1 MNEARKW
8 IAVKPAATKAK
19 LKEVSHWLLE
29 PTRIQ
34 KRMIEFRGIIG
45 KPETED
51 RTTFEILVG
60 GSSMPEVAARMLTV
74 SEKYDWTV
82 TRDNA
87 DAIIEDCK
95 LAYEELKHL
104 IPVKDLRI
112 TYEQHNQQLE
122 ERLARE
128 ETARLHAIEQ
138 NRVANENRKRLDA
151 IMPPG
156 AKRVIFAEHDVDD
169 CDIMTDYFSSHTD
182 QWAVIGFSFSAREDF
197 HALRAASG
205 SFEPTKDLGPDA
217 PASVEHRDNY
227 SMGAGN
233 YLKASHSTATGWRVR
248 SHRLPLH
255 DSYLDKEIQFAYT
268 PPARPDWQPVP
279 ETLPVG
285 IGVTATRNVEKNGIE
300 LRFPDKPSE
309 SIRASLK
316 ARGWRWSRFSSCWY
330 HRFSQ
335 AEMQFAESFT
345 NWLGPTSEPNPEPD
359 RTEPSTEGD
368 PAIPLLVASEP
379 EQTQEAP
386 AEPAA
391 DDVWQVE
398 EINHNV

>member
-1 MNEARKW
+1 MSEARKW

-19 LKEVSHWLLE
+19 LKELSHWLLE

-34 KRMIEFRGIIG
+34 KRMIELRGIIG

-51 RTTFEILVG
+51 RTTFEVLVG
-60 GSSMPEVAARMLTV
+60 GNSMPEVAARMLTV
-74 SEKYDWTV
+74 AEKYDWTV

-87 DAIIEDCK
+87 DAIIADCK
-95 LAYEELKHL
+95 LAYEDLKHL
-104 IPVKDLRI
+104 TPVKDLRI

-128 ETARLHAIEQ
+128 ETARLNAIEQ

-151 IMPPG
+151 IMPLG

-182 QWAVIGFSFSAREDF
+182 QWAVIGFIFSAREDF
-197 HALRAASG
+197 AAMRAAAG

-233 YLKASHSTATGWRVR
+233 YLKTGGTNSNGWRVR
-248 SHRLPLH
+248 SHRLPVH
-255 DSYLDKEIQFAYT
+255 DSLINREILFAYT
-268 PPARPDWQPVP
+268 PPVRPVS
-279 ETLPVG
+279 ETPAAG
-285 IGVTATRNVEKNGIE
+285 NNPDAVTVSRNVEKDGIE
-300 LRFPDKPSE
+300 IRFPGKPSE
-309 SIRASLK
+309 SIRAGLK
-316 ARGWRWSRFSSCWY
+316 ARNWRWSRFSSCWY
-330 HRFSQ
+330 HRYSES
-335 AEMQFAESFT
+335 EMQFAQSFT
-345 NWLGPTSEPNPEPD
+345 NWLGPTSDPEQPSAPQPKPDSTPEP
-359 RTEPSTEGD
+359 EP
-368 PAIPLLVASEP
+368 AQVVV
-379 EQTQEAP
+379 P

-398 EINHNV
+398 EINHSV